1 MTPPAPGADR
11 GPGAQGVPSAVPGG
25 SRDPAAGLPRS
36 IATERLELVS
46 LSISVLT
53 AVASGDRS
61 VAERELEAA
70 IPATWL
76 SEQEHLA
83 RHWAQRLRENP
94 ARAPY
99 MARALVFVGPPR
111 TVVGH
116 AGFHGPPDA
125 GCAVEVGYTVEPDFR
140 RRGFAEEAVRALAQG
155 AFMAGVQTIRASIS
169 PENAASRRLV
179 GKVGLHEVGSQL
191 DAVDGH
197 ELVFEATLP
206 LDG

>member
-1 MTPPAPGADR
+1 MTTP
-11 GPGAQGVPSAVPGG
+11 
-25 SRDPAAGLPRS
+25 SRDLATGLPRS

-46 LSISVLT
+46 LSADVLT
-53 AVASGDRS
+53 AVAAGDRS
-61 VAERELEAA
+61 VAEQELEAA
-70 IPATWL
+70 IPASWL
-76 SEQEHLA
+76 SGQEHLA
-83 RHWAQRLRENP
+83 RHWSKRLSENP
-94 ARAPY
+94 ACAPY
-99 MARALVFVGPPR
+99 MARALVFLGPPR

-140 RRGFAEEAVRALAQG
+140 RRGFAEEAARALAEG
-155 AFMAGVQTIRASIS
+155 AFRSGVRTIRASIS
-169 PENAASRRLV
+169 PGNAASRRLV
-179 GKVGLHEVGSQL
+179 GKLGLQEVDSRL